1 MYSVEDKMTQ
11 ITELAPI
18 KKNET
23 KMNKKLGFNNGEIK
37 RMGVSNQKIKRRMGV

>member
-1 MYSVEDKMTQ
+1 MYSVEEKMIQMTQ
-11 ITELAPI
+11 SAPN
-18 KKNET
+18 KKNES